1 MRRRQ
6 LVAAVVVVV
15 AGAGLLGVTTS
26 AAVAQAPTTRV
37 GRAPV
42 VPAGAVAGP
51 ALATDTVL
59 HVDVALESRDPA
71 ALTADALAVSTPGS
85 ALYRRDIT
93 PVEFADRFGP
103 TPAAVRSVRNALVA
117 AGLHPG
123 TISTNHLSIPVQG
136 TAAQIGRAFSVGF
149 TRYALRGGRVAYANT
164 SAPLVAASAA
174 PYVQGVVGLDDL
186 DVETPAGGVGVA
198 AAPPSGVRP
207 RPAGAGPEPCTAAQ
221 TDATD
226 SGGFTADQLAAAYGL
241 SSSYGAGDL
250 GAGQTVALVEYESNL
265 PSDVAAYQSCY
276 GTSTP
281 VHYEAIDGGPK
292 KGAGGGEAALD
303 IEDLIS
309 LAPQVSILVY
319 RAPDTSAA
327 GLDLLNAI
335 ASQDVAKVVSNS
347 WVLCEQY
354 EGSNAA
360 AENTIFEEMA
370 TQGQT
375 FLSASGDYGSQ
386 ACRQFVSSN
395 NSLAVD
401 DPASQPFVTGVGGTT
416 LSSVG
421 PPPSETVWNNGI
433 GNAGGG
439 GISSVWTMPSYQA
452 DADPSVGTVNA
463 YSSGTPCAAESGD
476 CREVPDVSADAVGYL
491 IYWDGFWT
499 STGGTSAATPTWAAL
514 VALTNA
520 SSACSGTTVG
530 FANPL
535 LYDVAG
541 SDPSAFHD
549 ITVGDNDESG
559 SHGGLY
565 PSLTGYDMASGLGS
579 PNGAALPADLCAAG
593 TTPDPVTVRDP
604 GSQSTDLGYGA
615 SLQIEAT
622 DSSIGQSL
630 TYSAIGLPAGLS
642 IGTSSGLIT
651 GTATTSEVAD
661 PVVSARDGN
670 GASDAVTFSWSVP
683 SAVTKLSPTHGPARG
698 GTKVKI
704 KGTGFK
710 GATEVMFG
718 STAVA
723 AADLTVN
730 KTGTKITVR
739 SPAGTGADEVRVVGP
754 AGTSATTG
762 TTVFTYTG

>member
-15 AGAGLLGVTTS
+15 SGAGLLGVTTGT
-26 AAVAQAPTTRV
+26 AVAQAPPTRV

-42 VPAGAVAGP
+42 VPAGAVAEP
-51 ALATDTVL
+51 ALASDAVL
-59 HVDVALESRDPA
+59 HVDVALAPRDPA
-71 ALTADALAVSTPGS
+71 ALTAEALAVSTPGS
-85 ALYRRDIT
+85 PLYRHDIT
-93 PVEFADRFGP
+93 PAEFAHRFGP
-103 TPAAVRSVRNALVA
+103 TPAAVRSVRDALVA

-123 TISTNHLSIPVQG
+123 TTSANHLSIPVEG
-136 TAAQIGRAFSVGF
+136 TAGQIGRAFSVGF

-174 PYVQGVVGLDDL
+174 PYVQGIVGLDDL

-198 AAPPSGVRP
+198 AAPPSGVGP
-207 RPAGAGPEPCTAAQ
+207 RPAGAGPEPCSAAE
-221 TDATD
+221 TDAID
-226 SGGFTADQLAAAYGL
+226 SGGFTAEQLAAAYGL
-241 SSSYGAGDL
+241 SDSYDVGDL
-250 GAGQTVALVEYESNL
+250 GAGQTVALVEYESDL
-265 PSDVAAYQSCY
+265 PADIAAYQSCY

-281 VHYEAIDGGPK
+281 VHDVSIDGGPK

-303 IEDLIS
+303 IEDVIS

-335 ASQDVAKVVSNS
+335 ASQDVAKVVSDS

-354 EGSNAA
+354 EGSTAA
-360 AENTIFEEMA
+360 VENTVFEEMA

-375 FLSASGDYGSQ
+375 FLSASGDYGSE
-386 ACRQFVSSN
+386 ACRQFESSN
-395 NSLAVD
+395 NALAVD
-401 DPASQPFVTGVGGTT
+401 DPASQPFVTGVGGTM
-416 LSSVG
+416 LSSIG
-421 PPPSETVWNNGI
+421 PPPSEKVWNNGI

-439 GISSVWTMPSYQA
+439 GISSLWAMPSYQA
-452 DADPSVGTVNA
+452 DADPWVGTVNA
-463 YSSGTPCAAESGD
+463 DSSGTPCAAESGD
-476 CREVPDVSADAVGYL
+476 CREVPDVSADAVGYV

-541 SDPSAFHD
+541 SDPNDFHD

-559 SHGGLY
+559 SHGGRY

-579 PNGAALPADLCAAG
+579 PNGATLPADLCAAG
-593 TTPDPVTVRDP
+593 TTPDPVTVTNP
-604 GSQSTDLGYGA
+604 GSQSTDLGQGT

-622 DSSIGQSL
+622 DSSVGQSL
-630 TYSAIGLPAGLS
+630 TYSAVGLPAGLS

-651 GTATTSEVAD
+651 GTPTTSGVTD
-661 PVVSARDGN
+661 PVVSARDAD
-670 GASDAVTFSWSVP
+670 GASDAVTFGWSVP
-683 SAVTKLSPTHGPARG
+683 SSVTKLSPTHGPARG

-704 KGTGFK
+704 TGTGFK

-718 STAVA
+718 STAVPA
-723 AADLTVN
+723 SDLTIN
-730 KTGTKITVR
+730 KPGTRITVR
-739 SPAGTGADEVRVVGP
+739 SPSGTGAVEVRVVGP

-762 TTVFTYTG
+762 TTVYSYTG